1 MGNYLSACWPWTP
14 AAAAAQPAVAQP
26 GNNLLRLEEV
36 RPASAA
42 AQRAVA
48 QFQAGEAG
56 VQPALAERLDR
67 FDLADQR
74 WLQHLSDEGYVVLA
88 DVLSKQEVA
97 EAFDHLWAFLPGA
110 TGWQR
115 DAPSTWRRSGL
126 ERCGLPQW
134 GILKALGAGN
144 CDAVWFCRTRPRVR
158 EAFEQIWGTNQ
169 LISSF
174 DGFNVF
180 LPWHHGRPECKTQ
193 SGWMHADQGPGRQG
207 LHAIQGFVALTAQ
220 GARTGGL
227 QVIPASHHTH
237 NAWVT
242 EPTFARD
249 HDFCM
254 VQQALPISAPLLQQ
268 QTRLVHCQA
277 GDLVL
282 WDSRT
287 VHCNTPAQTHP
298 TSAQNE
304 LLRVAMYTC
313 LVPRAWAS
321 DAELQLRRR
330 AYDNGYSCN
339 HWPIFPASEMQNFD
353 NAWGFQVTPFD
364 QSQDGRGDLI

>member
-1 MGNYLSACWPWTP
+1 MGNCLSACWPWTP

-180 LPWHHGRPECKTQ
+180 LPWHHGRPDCKTQ
-193 SGWMHADQGPGRQG
+193 SGWIMQIR
-207 LHAIQGFVALTAQ
+207 ALVSM
-220 GARTGGL
+220 GSMPSKVSWL
-227 QVIPASHHTH
+227 
-237 NAWVT
+237 
-242 EPTFARD
+242 
-249 HDFCM
+249 
-254 VQQALPISAPLLQQ
+254 
-268 QTRLVHCQA
+268 
-277 GDLVL
+277 
-282 WDSRT
+282 
-287 VHCNTPAQTHP
+287 
-298 TSAQNE
+298 
-304 LLRVAMYTC
+304 
-313 LVPRAWAS
+313 
-321 DAELQLRRR
+321 
-330 AYDNGYSCN
+330 
-339 HWPIFPASEMQNFD
+339 
-353 NAWGFQVTPFD
+353 
-364 QSQDGRGDLI
+364 